1 MSDSV
6 FYTCYRFFDGHRRT
20 QMTRMFDENGKGVSF
35 HLPLWSATACIRR
48 QTSRSVELATSAS

>member
-6 FYTCYRFFDGHRRT
+6 FYTCYRFFDG